1 MQTKLS
7 KKLYQKTFKHY
18 DNFKDDDK
26 IVGGHPIL
34 FFGDLEKYFESVK
47 KVVTIGINPSFNEF
61 KENRFR
67 KNIKTPYSLEQ
78 SLCNY
83 FRRDKGRN
91 PYTEWFDNYNK
102 YLREF
107 RCTFYNIPSYP
118 NRVIH
123 TDICSPLA
131 TNPTWSE
138 IEKRLK
144 DDLFNEGFEIWKDLI
159 TELEPDFLVMACPV
173 KILLKEKLFNL
184 LDVKEI
190 DCIQTII
197 DRKDGNPRKPQNI
210 FKLTF
215 NSISINNFSTKLIF
229 GSPSIEVPFGSISND
244 DIKSMGQKTNNL
256 IQQKID

>member
-1 MQTKLS
+1 MQPKLS

-61 KENRFR
+61 EENRFR
-67 KNIKTPYSLEQ
+67 KNIKTPYSLEH

-91 PYTEWFDNYNK
+91 PYTNWFDNYNK
-102 YLREF
+102 YLKEF
-107 RCTFYNIPSYP
+107 NSTFKNIPSYP

-138 IEKRLK
+138 IERRLK

-159 TELEPDFLVMACPV
+159 TELEPDFLVMACPI
-173 KILLKEKLFNL
+173 KTPLKEKLFNL

-197 DRKDGNPRKPQNI
+197 DKKDGNPRKPQNI
-210 FKLTF
+210 FKLTL
-215 NSISINNFSTKLIF
+215 NSISINNFPTKLIF
-229 GSPSIEVPFGSISND
+229 GSVSLNKPFGSILDD
-244 DIKSMGQKTNNL
+244 DIKSMGQKTKYL
-256 IQQKID
+256 IQQKLD